1 MKEKFYFSFTS
12 PTILI
17 LLIQTIFISSQISHN
32 LPLYKLVITHDINK
46 FKLDDKFKDF
56 YFEPKGVRIIF
67 DKNSDISLMPMQIFY
82 EIYKFYEVAH
92 DELIYKIEIIK
103 GISQYLIID
112 SLKPYETIH
121 FIFEDF
127 GITIP
132 YNELFFDKKDE
143 EEDGFVYYFR
153 FYSNKEQENII
164 IGKDLIELMNITFI
178 DDNNLVINNKKYI
191 SKIEE

>member
-1 MKEKFYFSFTS
+1 
-12 PTILI
+12 
-17 LLIQTIFISSQISHN
+17 
-32 LPLYKLVITHDINK
+32 
-46 FKLDDKFKDF
+46 
-56 YFEPKGVRIIF
+56 
-67 DKNSDISLMPMQIFY
+67 MQIFY

-153 FYSNKEQENII
+153 FYSNKENFDIY
-164 IGKDLIELMNITFI
+164 EL
-178 DDNNLVINNKKYI
+178 
-191 SKIEE
+191 